1 MKIAILTERANIALG
16 GAERSVR
23 DLAGE
28 LKRRGLEVTILA
40 AAGDSDSEDLH
51 ILCPDQKG
59 KRTPLSVYEEAL
71 KKHLQNHRYDLIH
84 STLPILSADVYQP
97 RGGSYRQTLI
107 QNIRSYPNPL
117 GRLFKRAFHSL
128 NRRRTEYL
136 RAEEN
141 LLRTNPHV
149 IVAALSEY
157 VKGHFV
163 RHYGLTEDRIT
174 VIPNGVQLPQRADLE
189 TLTAIRKQIL
199 KQADLEQDFDA
210 IIFLFAANNFRL
222 KGLRELIL
230 ALSKA
235 ARITSAPLVLAVAGK
250 GNQAPWRNLAWLK
263 GIDSRVVFLGPLPDL
278 AAALEAADATVLPTW
293 YDPSS
298 RFILEAL
305 ALRKPVIT
313 TAFNGAAEFV
323 RSGRHGSVI
332 DRPGNIE
339 ALADALIGLSSRESI
354 EQKTRAITEDNLREK
369 VSIARHAELLIS
381 LYKKILDRKNK
392 TP

>member
-1 MKIAILTERANIALG
+1 MKIAILTERADVTLG

-23 DLAGE
+23 DLSGE
-28 LKRRGLEVTILA
+28 LKRRGLDVTVLA
-40 AAGDSDSEDLH
+40 ATGDSDSDNLH
-51 ILCPDQKG
+51 ILCPNQKF
-59 KRTPLSVYEEAL
+59 KRTPLAVFEEAL
-71 KKHLQNHRYDLIH
+71 TNHLRSHHYDLIH

-107 QNIRSYPNPL
+107 QTIRSYPNPL
-117 GRLFKRAFHSL
+117 SRLFKRTFHSL
-128 NRRRTEYL
+128 NQRRTEYL
-136 RAEEN
+136 KAEEN
-141 LLRTNPHV
+141 LLRTNPKV

-163 RHYGLTEDRIT
+163 RHYRLPEDRIA
-174 VIPNGVQLPQRADLE
+174 VIPNGVSLPQQATAE
-189 TLTAIRKQIL
+189 TLTALRNRIL
-199 KQADLEQDFDA
+199 DRTGPGHNPDA

-230 ALSKA
+230 ALSKT
-235 ARITSAPLVLAVAGK
+235 ARITLTPLNLAVAGK

-263 GIDSRVVFLGPLPDL
+263 GIDQRVVFIGPLPDL
-278 AAALEAADATVLPTW
+278 AAALEACDAAVLPTW

-305 ALRKPVIT
+305 ALGKPVIT
-313 TAFNGAAEFV
+313 TAFNGAAEFIQH
-323 RSGRHGSVI
+323 GRHGFVI

-339 ALADALIGLSSRESI
+339 ALTDALIGLSSRETL
-354 EQKTRAITEDNLREK
+354 EQRTRAITEDNLREK
-369 VSIARHAELLIS
+369 VSIARHAEQLIS